1 MMAPAYKPIKEA
13 KMIDRYTKA
22 VLTVIAL
29 CLLYLCMGRPGM
41 VTAAAAQTSG
51 YPRMVLQGWVDS
63 TGVEWKFPQPK
74 VAVNGVAALPAEPP
88 R

>member
-1 MMAPAYKPIKEA
+1 
-13 KMIDRYTKA
+13 MIDRYTKA

-29 CLLYLCMGRPGM
+29 CLLYLCMGRPGIM
-41 VTAAAAQTSG
+41 TPAAAQSSG
-51 YPRMVLQGWVDS
+51 YARQVLAGWVDS

-74 VAVNGVAALPAEPP
+74 GAANGVSALPAEPP